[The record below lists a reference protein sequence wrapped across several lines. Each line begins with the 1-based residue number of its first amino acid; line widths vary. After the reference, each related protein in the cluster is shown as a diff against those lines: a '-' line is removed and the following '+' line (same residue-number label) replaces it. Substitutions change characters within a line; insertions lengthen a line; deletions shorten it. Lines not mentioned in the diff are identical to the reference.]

1 MQDTPRNFADQL
13 ITYRTM
19 HNLSQAQLAVRV
31 HTTRQIIANIENC
44 RSEPRV
50 KVYRALVEL
59 LSSSMY
65 ISHNPVQPLHNMH
78 F

>member
-19 HNLSQAQLAVRV
+19 HNLSQAQLATKVN
-31 HTTRQIIANIENC
+31 TTRDVIANIETC

-50 KVYRALVEL
+50 KVYRALMHL

-65 ISHNPVQPLHNMH
+65 FSHNPV
-78 F
+78 

>member
-1 MQDTPRNFADQL
+1 MQTTPRNFADQL

-19 HNLSQAQLAVRV
+19 HCLSQAQLAIKV
-31 HTTRQIIANIENC
+31 HTTRDVIANIENC

-50 KVYRALVEL
+50 KVYKALVEL

-65 ISHNPVQPLHNMH
+65 IAENPV
-78 F
+78 